1 VGEAVMVGEA
11 AVTDLA
17 GDFMVASPVTVLA
30 GHSVWEGTQWVGG
43 STAVVETST
52 AGDFMAASPVTVLA
66 GHSVW
71 EGTQQGSLIF
81 PGHPDSLAD
90 SDLMMCLCVRAAVM
104 KYGVMTMAASAITTL
119 GAMGI
124 PEIMTDAIIAISS
137 AILISLPSVFLI
149 GGTLIT
155 DTSTTD
161 TPIKM
166 RTMILDRLT
175 VTSIGKIWR

>member
-1 VGEAVMVGEA
+1 MGG
-11 AVTDLA
+11 
-17 GDFMVASPVTVLA
+17 PTV
-30 GHSVWEGTQWVGG
+30 
-43 STAVVETST
+43 VVEVST
-52 AGDFMAASPVTVLA
+52 AGDFMAASLVED
-66 GHSVW
+66 SVW

-81 PGHPDSLAD
+81 PGHPDLRAD

-137 AILISLPSVFLI
+137 AILISLRSVFLI
-149 GGTLIT
+149 GGTL
-155 DTSTTD
+155 TTD
-161 TPIKM
+161 I
-166 RTMILDRLT
+166 RTTDIPTRKRITIPHRLT

>member
-1 VGEAVMVGEA
+1 MGVEVEA

-30 GHSVWEGTQWVGG
+30 EQ
-43 STAVVETST
+43 
-52 AGDFMAASPVTVLA
+52 
-66 GHSVW
+66 SVW